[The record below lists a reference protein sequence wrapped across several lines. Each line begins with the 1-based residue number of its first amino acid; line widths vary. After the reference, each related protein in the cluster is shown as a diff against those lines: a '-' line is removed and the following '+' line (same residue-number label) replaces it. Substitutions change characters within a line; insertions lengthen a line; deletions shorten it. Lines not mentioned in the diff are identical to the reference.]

1 MTETPPPHDKLVLVV
16 VDDDEAVRRN
26 VQRFLRSRGH
36 DVRVF
41 ATAEAYLA
49 DHGHADCAI
58 LDIQLPGLNGLE
70 LERRMRRECS
80 GVAVVFVTAHDDAVS
95 LAAVKKTPWQLLS
108 KPFDDESLLA
118 AIAKSISLHLLAAAE
133 ILYSR

>member
-1 MTETPPPHDKLVLVV
+1 M
-16 VDDDEAVRRN
+16 DDDEAVRRN

-58 LDIQLPGLNGLE
+58 LDIQLPGLTGLE
-70 LERRMRRECS
+70 LEQRMRRDRG

-95 LAAVKKTPWQLLS
+95 LAATKSTPWQLLS

-118 AIAKSISLHLLAAAE
+118 AIARATSLNLIAGRSRPSIAARPA
-133 ILYSR
+133 I